1 MKEII
6 SQLRGKIS
14 ETTKAAI
21 DNATEKKDE
30 YSDKLIKNAVDSA
43 ISAIEIAAER
53 IQGKPELNRLKA
65 TKALISARV
74 RIGIIS
80 LNIDIEIPV
89 QKNR

>member
-6 SQLRGKIS
+6 NQLRGKIS

-74 RIGIIS
+74 GIGVIS

-89 QKNR
+89 QKSR